1 MESLKDLYLGT
12 EVRGSIMYDIYISNL
27 ADSSRN
33 IVCTKGLLVEN
44 PNKARWQA
52 HNNTR
57 ERERERERER
67 RLQDHSNAS
76 VQDLGWPS
84 C

>member
-1 MESLKDLYLGT
+1 MTSTYL
-12 EVRGSIMYDIYISNL
+12 IYQPVVEI
-27 ADSSRN
+27 

-44 PNKARWQA
+44 PSKARWQA
-52 HNNTR
+52 QDNTR
-57 ERERERERER
+57 ERET

-84 C
+84 Y